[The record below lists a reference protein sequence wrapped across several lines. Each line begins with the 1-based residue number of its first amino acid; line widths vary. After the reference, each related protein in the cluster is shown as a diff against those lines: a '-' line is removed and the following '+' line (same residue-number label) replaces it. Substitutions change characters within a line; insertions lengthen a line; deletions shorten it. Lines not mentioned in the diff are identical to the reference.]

1 MAKNKVI
8 FKLDES
14 DSIVKDGHVLYR
26 LICDGYK
33 EEPEFE
39 PRVAK
44 GEKGGYVESLSQIS
58 TAADNFGATAWVDE
72 NSFVYDNSKVVKM
85 FIYNSTIRNASITGY
100 ATWNYIKD
108 STIMHSNVSGQ
119 VKIDDAYI
127 INSTVKK
134 FHVRHSTIMNSDIM
148 GAKYN
153 STMSD
158 ATVSGLNGKFLYP
171 ITGNF
176 ENELNQHELFING
189 KKIWI
194 CANHD
199 VITVTYSECDE
210 ISEGSMTPD
219 EFLDVVMPFHNQ
231 KVLDAIG
238 DYIL

>member
-1 MAKNKVI
+1 MSKNKVI
-8 FKLDES
+8 FKLDKN
-14 DSIVKDGHVLYR
+14 DSVVKRGRVLYR

-33 EEPEFE
+33 EEPKYE
-39 PRVAK
+39 PRVVK
-44 GEKGGYVESLSQIS
+44 GEKGGYVENLNQIS
-58 TAADNFGATAWVDE
+58 TAVDDFGAVTWVDE
-72 NSFVYDNSKVVKM
+72 NSFVYGNSKVVKM
-85 FIYNSTIRNASITGY
+85 LIYNSTIFDSTITGY

-108 STIMHSNVSGQ
+108 STIYHSTVSGQ

-127 INSTVKK
+127 INSSVKK
-134 FHVRHSTIMNSDIM
+134 FHIRNSTLMNCDIM

-153 STMSD
+153 STMHD
-158 ATVSGLNGKFLYP
+158 ATVSGLNGKFLYN
-171 ITGNF
+171 ITGDF

-189 KKIWI
+189 KKVWI

-219 EFLDVVMPFHNQ
+219 EFLDVVIPFHNE
-231 KVLDAIG
+231 KVLDVIG

>member
-8 FKLDES
+8 FKLDKN
-14 DSIVKDGHVLYR
+14 DTVVKRGRVLYR

-33 EEPEFE
+33 EEPKYE
-39 PRVAK
+39 PRVVK
-44 GEKGGYVESLSQIS
+44 GEKGGYVENLNQIS
-58 TAADNFGATAWVDE
+58 TAVDDFGAVAWADE
-72 NSFVYDNSKVVKM
+72 NSFVYGNSKVVKM
-85 FIYNSTIRNASITGY
+85 FIYNSTILH
-100 ATWNYIKD
+100 
-108 STIMHSNVSGQ
+108 STVSGQ

-127 INSTVKK
+127 INSSVKK
-134 FHVRHSTIMNSDIM
+134 FHIRNSTLMNCDIM

-153 STMSD
+153 STMHD
-158 ATVSGLNGKFLYP
+158 ATVSGLNGKFLYN
-171 ITGNF
+171 ITGDF

-189 KKIWI
+189 KKVWI

-219 EFLDVVMPFHNQ
+219 EFLDVVIPFHNE
-231 KVLDAIG
+231 KVLDVIG